1 MSSRLPRAEALISIT
16 ELLPRRFRLS
26 FPQVFLSFFFP
37 AACSAKRCD
46 HKPMARRRIRA
57 SARKADGRGMCAFV
71 QTLKPHL
78 SGVRRRGADA
88 PKMRSEQLEFLCT
101 GWYGNSQQ
109 ISIEFLGEKRKTKR
123 NLPAREE
130 KKWIYSPSEA
140 FVPTVLSKKNKR
152 RWCGFTPEYKA
163 WSLKVSSGG
172 LWMHL
177 GYQRCQQDNFDFV
190 IMMFLSLCP
199 VD

>member
-1 MSSRLPRAEALISIT
+1 MISIT

-26 FPQVFLSFFFP
+26 FPQVFLSFFFFSRGCG
-37 AACSAKRCD
+37 AWH
-46 HKPMARRRIRA
+46 HKLMARRRIRA
-57 SARKADGRGMCAFV
+57 SVRKADGRGMCAFV

-78 SGVRRRGADA
+78 SGVRRRGPDA

-101 GWYGNSQQ
+101 GWYGNLQQ
-109 ISIEFLGEKRKTKR
+109 ISVEFPGEKRKTKR
-123 NLPAREE
+123 DLPAREE

-140 FVPTVLSKKNKR
+140 FVPAVLSKKNKR
-152 RWCGFTPEYKA
+152 RWCGFTREYKA

-177 GYQRCQQDNFDFV
+177 EYQRCQQVNFDFV
-190 IMMFLSLCP
+190 IMMFLSLCL